1 MKRSYFCEKC
11 KRNIALVGNQQP
23 PTFHRTIA
31 GAWCVRPAA
40 TQEDSPEAPAY
51 VFRGEPLSRMLQAT
65 LLPTYFP
72 TKST

>member
-1 MKRSYFCEKC
+1 MKRSYQCPKC
-11 KRNIALVGNQQP
+11 KREIQLVGNQQRPTWHKTLAGVWCERPVTIRDVDP
-23 PTFHRTIA
+23 P
-31 GAWCVRPAA
+31 
-40 TQEDSPEAPAY
+40 PAY